1 MRAPCFLPSL
11 LFSGQSGGHAY
22 FGLVACSC
30 DAKPA
35 VCLFSWIKIIGAPL
49 APLLRAGGKTAPP
62 ANSAATS
69 LPRLSLYSFR
79 YLWAGEFYLLHR
91 QLKSLPSDMWQYYME
106 KAGRSGASH
115 SYMSYVAAYTGL
127 FATRVRYVT
136 DVGRSM
142 LSVSFKGSMLGW

>member
-1 MRAPCFLPSL
+1 MGLA
-11 LFSGQSGGHAY
+11 AY
-22 FGLVACSC
+22 SR

-35 VCLFSWIKIIGAPL
+35 VYIFSWIKIVGAPL

-62 ANSAATS
+62 TNSTAAS

-91 QLKSLPSDMWQYYME
+91 QLKSLPSDMWQYYMD

-115 SYMSYVAAYTGL
+115 SYMTYVAAYTAL

>member
-1 MRAPCFLPSL
+1 ML
-11 LFSGQSGGHAY
+11 LT
-22 FGLVACSC
+22 
-30 DAKPA
+30 
-35 VCLFSWIKIIGAPL
+35 
-49 APLLRAGGKTAPP
+49 LRQKTSAGGQTPP
-62 ANSAATS
+62 APNSTAAS

-91 QLKSLPSDMWQYYME
+91 QLKSLPSDMWQYYMD

-115 SYMSYVAAYTGL
+115 SYMSYVAAFTGL